1 MEITQIGIFVL
12 LITPLIFRFKR
23 GLLTSIIV
31 SIPFTATSI
40 VNSGS
45 GSALLVSQY
54 FLILLVFSNAWILI
68 TDLKYLTVPRS
79 LMPFTLFIVVCFL
92 TIFSPILVDN
102 NLLISNMQLGNE
114 EYNSVLLNWYSFSR
128 FIPLGMGW
136 ILVCG
141 IYCNSSNPIV
151 MIRTYLVGLI
161 IFCFLG
167 LIEYSISYYPS
178 LAKDLV
184 DVFVNAKHQYI
195 STNPMSE
202 TLNIVRIK
210 SASPEPSILAQSILT
225 VYYYVA
231 AAVFIRKYTIFNKVI
246 DVLILMLLTLTIYLS
261 GSTAGY
267 IGILLSFVLVPLASP
282 KDKKHQKVKKILA
295 YAVLFTLISLLIY
308 LLSPSFNASVT
319 DIILSKRNTFSSYER
334 IYSIVNSFE
343 YFIDYPLFGLG
354 WAQVTCHD
362 LFVFLLANTGLFGL
376 SAFLYSLYH
385 LTKKTF
391 KTVNAS
397 SNNKTTELLALYF
410 NLIIFIVI
418 MSITEFTYYFFSFYF
433 LFGLVLASADKK
445 YEKSNIKNIEYN

>member
-68 TDLKYLTVPRS
+68 TDLKYPTIPKS

-114 EYNSVLLNWYSFSR
+114 EYKSVLLNWYSFSR

-136 ILVCG
+136 ILVYG
-141 IYCNSSNPIV
+141 IYRNSSNLTV

-184 DVFVNAKHQYI
+184 DVFVSAKHQYI

-210 SASPEPSILAQSILT
+210 SASPEPSILAQSIMT

-231 AAVFIRKYTIFNKVI
+231 AAVLIRKYTIFNKVI

-267 IGILLSFVLVPLASP
+267 IGVLLSFVLVPLSTP
-282 KDKKHQKVKKILA
+282 KDKEHQKVKKILV
-295 YAVLFTLISLLIY
+295 YSIFIILISLLIY
-308 LLSPSFNASVT
+308 LFSPSFATSVN
-319 DIILSKRNTFSSYER
+319 DMILSKRNTFSSYER
-334 IYSIVNSFE
+334 IYSIANSFE

-354 WAQVTCHD
+354 WGQVTSHD

-376 SAFLYSLYH
+376 SAFLYSFYH

-391 KTVNAS
+391 KTVNT
-397 SNNKTTELLALYF
+397 SNHDKTTVLLALYF
-410 NLIIFIVI
+410 NLIIFTVI
-418 MSITEFTYYFFSFYF
+418 MSITEFTYYFFSYYF
-433 LFGLVLASADKK
+433 LFGLVLASADKN
-445 YEKSNIKNIEYN
+445 YEKSNITYVQHN